1 MQNFKDLVTDK
12 TTLFMAFIGLLLV
25 GFNILLVILQVDTTQ
40 TVAITRYNL
49 IASTPFTRG
58 NTPSLYTF
66 ALAPAAFYAIQL
78 LLASRMYHKH
88 RNLSILI
95 LGLGFIVLLFGIIV
109 SSAIINVNK

>member
-1 MQNFKDLVTDK
+1 MQNFKDLITDK

-49 IASTPFTRG
+49 IESTPFTRG

-66 ALAPAAFYAIQL
+66 ALAPAVFYIIQI

-95 LGLGFIVLLFGIIV
+95 MALGFIVLLFCVIV